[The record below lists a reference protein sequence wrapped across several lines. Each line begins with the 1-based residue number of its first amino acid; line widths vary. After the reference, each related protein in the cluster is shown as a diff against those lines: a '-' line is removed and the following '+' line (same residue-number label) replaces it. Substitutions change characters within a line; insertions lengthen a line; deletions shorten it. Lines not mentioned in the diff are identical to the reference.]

1 MKVKSLLPTVCVHQC
16 TISVTSSFA
25 LSTSVGV
32 KCSES
37 SQSRNRTRLY
47 WKQNIPDWTTK
58 AATLWFINSTQQ
70 TSTAT
75 WICLQKKLLR
85 IYLSTISWLN
95 YEIKN
100 KRANRPNKEGRE
112 WGRVVGGVV
121 EWGYLFYF
129 QPTTGMRSWDL
140 ASSLARK
147 TGWNNTKKIN
157 LVQRARIWNW
167 PLYGVHYLYIK
178 NNISNTKI
186 SPNIW
191 TA

>member
-1 MKVKSLLPTVCVHQC
+1 MKVKWLLLPTVCVHHC
-16 TISVTSSFA
+16 TSVTSSFA
-25 LSTSVGV
+25 LLTFVDE
-32 KCSES
+32 KFSES
-37 SQSRNRTRLY
+37 SQIRTYLY
-47 WKQNIPDWTTK
+47 WKQSMLDWTTK

-70 TSTAT
+70 ASTAT

-95 YEIKN
+95 YEINN

-112 WGRVVGGVV
+112 WGRVAGGVV
-121 EWGYLFYF
+121 EWGYLFCF

-140 ASSLARK
+140 ASRLAGK

-157 LVQRARIWNW
+157 LVQRAHIWSW
-167 PLYGVHYLYIK
+167 PLYGVQYLYIK

-186 SPNIW
+186 SPNIL